1 MFTGNQLQILA
12 ALVSH
17 PEAEF
22 FMSELG
28 EVLGK
33 RPGVFQ
39 RGINALER
47 QGYVTSRKR
56 GNQRLFKING
66 HHPLSE
72 EIKSIVQKTAGVE
85 GLLRTLVEG
94 IHDVRLALIYGSY
107 AKDSMRSD
115 SDIDLLVVCGA
126 HRSEDILLEKIPPL
140 ERKLQREINYK
151 FYLTDEFRKRR
162 ADDPFLGEVL
172 GGRHIL
178 LKGTV

>member
-1 MFTGNQLQILA
+1 MFTSNQLQLLA
-12 ALVSH
+12 ALITH

-28 EVLGK
+28 EILGK

-56 GNQRLFKING
+56 GNQRLFKIHG
-66 HHPLSE
+66 QHPLFE
-72 EIKSIVQKTAGVE
+72 EIKGIVQKTSGVE
-85 GLLRTLVEG
+85 GLLRTLVAG
-94 IHDVRLALIYGSY
+94 IPDVSVALIYGSY
-107 AKDSMRSD
+107 AKDRMRPD
-115 SDIDLLVVCGA
+115 SDIDLLVVCGTR
-126 HRSEDILLEKIPPL
+126 RSEDSLLKEIPIL

-151 FYLTDEFRKRR
+151 FYLAEEFQKRR
-162 ADDPFLGEVL
+162 PVDPFLGEVL